1 VSFGSPALN
10 SLSYFSVFL
19 KLPVDHANHI
29 LSINTRHQ
37 PFQCEVRGRSNTSA
51 IQCRNLKNSM
61 VTGVVKYTKFIR

>member
-51 IQCRNLKNSM
+51 IDGRL
-61 VTGVVKYTKFIR
+61 